1 MSTEVRQKA
10 RTVTTERLFVLKQI
24 LLELPRAR
32 NQYSLE
38 DKHTSNTYSSEFS
51 PHRMTILF
59 SFPYATT
66 TAKVAAQSVAH
77 RLMFWVTVF
86 ARLHYPSKS
95 YCLLTLTP
103 LNTVVLTNSLLC
115 TLQQLNTLYADLH
128 MGISAYWIILDE
140 FNKMMLAKKKKK

>member
-1 MSTEVRQKA
+1 MSSNKYYWNCLLLGTNTHLRTNIHWILIAVNSAHTRWPYCFLFHMQPWLQK
-10 RTVTTERLFVLKQI
+10 
-24 LLELPRAR
+24 
-32 NQYSLE
+32 
-38 DKHTSNTYSSEFS
+38 
-51 PHRMTILF
+51 
-59 SFPYATT
+59 
-66 TAKVAAQSVAH
+66 SVAN

-103 LNTVVLTNSLLC
+103 LNTVMLTNSLLC

-140 FNKMMLAKKKKK
+140 FNKMLLGKKKKKVERVRTFEDELVFQKTFVNY